1 MLAAN
6 SQGQDGEL
14 FTSPSCELITREHG
28 AASLWVTGIPDLSES
43 WHICLM
49 HDRLSQ
55 AGTWKAHRES
65 NKKDLVASLV
75 VLRRPVSLQKHRQ
88 AGWDSASSRQAL
100 PITSTLLPLFFCW
113 ALS

>member
-14 FTSPSCELITREHG
+14 FTSPSCELITKEHA

-55 AGTWKAHRES
+55 AGTWEARGES

-75 VLRRPVSLQKHRQ
+75 VLRRPVSLPKHRQ
-88 AGWDSASSRQAL
+88 AGWDAASSRQAL
-100 PITSTLLPLFFCW
+100 PITSTLLPPFFCW